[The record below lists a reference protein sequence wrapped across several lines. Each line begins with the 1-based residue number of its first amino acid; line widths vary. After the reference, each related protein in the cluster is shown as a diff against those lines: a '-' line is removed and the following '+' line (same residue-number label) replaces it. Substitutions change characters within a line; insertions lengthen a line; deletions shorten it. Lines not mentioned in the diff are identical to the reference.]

1 MANVERVREFLS
13 APPEADYFRE
23 KVQAGWRLVSVDWE
37 RDDPNAQP
45 MATAATEEE
54 APFGL
59 TVADDCR
66 HLTEQPAEKKA
77 LIRMME
83 MIVQD
88 QPLPE
93 VAAELNRSGYR
104 MRSGLPWTPSA
115 LFDLLP
121 RLIEAGPKI
130 LTDEEYVSRKHGAA

>member
-1 MANVERVREFLS
+1 VANIERTRDFLS
-13 APPEADYFRE
+13 TPPDAGYFSQ
-23 KVQAGWRLVSVDWE
+23 KLQAGWRLVAIDWE
-37 RDDPNAQP
+37 RGDQAVEAPQED
-45 MATAATEEE
+45 

-59 TVADDCR
+59 QVAADCM
-66 HLTEQPAEKKA
+66 HLTEQPSEKEA
-77 LIRMME
+77 LLRMME

-104 MRSGLPWTPSA
+104 MRTGLPWTASA

-130 LTDEEYVSRKHGAA
+130 LTDEEYVSRKHARA

>member
-13 APPEADYFRE
+13 TPPESEYFRQ
-23 KVQAGWRLVSVDWE
+23 KVKSGWRLVSIDWE
-37 RDDPNAQP
+37 RDAPSAQP
-45 MATAATEEE
+45 AKPAAPEEV
-54 APFGL
+54 PFGL
-59 TVADDCR
+59 KIADDCQ
-66 HLTEQPAEKKA
+66 HLTEQPPEKQA

-83 MIVQD
+83 MVVQD
-88 QPLPE
+88 QPLSH

-104 MRSGLPWTPSA
+104 MRSGAPWTPSA

-130 LTDEEYVSRKHGAA
+130 LTDEEYVSRKHHA

>member
-13 APPEADYFRE
+13 APPEADYFRQ
-23 KVQAGWRLVSVDWE
+23 KMKAGWRMVSIDWE
-37 RDDPNAQP
+37 RDVPGAQP
-45 MATAATEEE
+45 GKTAGQEEV
-54 APFGL
+54 PFGL
-59 TVADDCR
+59 KIADDCQ
-66 HLTEQPAEKKA
+66 HLTEQPPEKQA

-88 QPLPE
+88 HPLPE

-104 MRSGLPWTPSA
+104 MRSGTPWTPSA

-130 LTDEEYVSRKHGAA
+130 LTDEEYVSRKHPNV

>member
-1 MANVERVREFLS
+1 VADVERVREFLS
-13 APPEADYFRE
+13 APPEPDYFRE
-23 KVQAGWRLVSVDWE
+23 KSKAGWRLVSIDWE
-37 RDDPNAQP
+37 RDDPAGAAK
-45 MATAATEEE
+45 MAATHEE

-59 TVADDCR
+59 KVADDCQ

-77 LIRMME
+77 LMRMME

-93 VAAELNRSGYR
+93 VAAELNRNGYR
-104 MRSGLPWTPSA
+104 MRSGTPWTPSA

-130 LTDEEYVSRKHGAA
+130 LTDDEYVSRKHHV